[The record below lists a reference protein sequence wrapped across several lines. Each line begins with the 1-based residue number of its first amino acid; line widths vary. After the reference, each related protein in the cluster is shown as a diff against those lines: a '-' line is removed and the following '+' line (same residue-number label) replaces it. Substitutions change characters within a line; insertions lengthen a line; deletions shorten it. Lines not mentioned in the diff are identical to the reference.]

1 MSSEQRAN
9 NVATIILNEGRE
21 KSLLRHHPW
30 IFSKAIQSTDD
41 SLKMGQ
47 TVEVVNQAGDFLC
60 YGLYSPN
67 SQIRVRAL
75 SFDEN
80 IKITDELIASR
91 VKDAIS
97 LRKNVF
103 ARGNDG
109 VRLVSSE
116 GDLLPG
122 LIADKYN
129 EFIVISISSCGME
142 RYKNIICQTLKEIFP
157 ECSIYERS
165 DTKSRAKEGL
175 PVRKGVVIGN
185 EPDDTIYVREE
196 GQVYIPVDIKNG
208 HKTGAY
214 LDQRLSRIK
223 AGSLSKGASVLN
235 CFSYTGG
242 FGLWALKGGAKRIEN
257 VDVSEHALNA
267 AKTGVAFNH
276 LDPGRCKFL
285 KKDVFAY
292 LREQVEKGAKYD
304 LVILDPPK
312 FAESAANL
320 KKACRGYQDIN
331 RLGLKLVAK
340 GGHLLTFSCSGL
352 VDPALFQ
359 KIVADAA
366 IDAGVDGRVLGTLR
380 QDEDHVVSLPCPET
394 FYLKGLDIAVM

>member
-1 MSSEQRAN
+1 MSAQQS
-9 NVATIILNEGRE
+9 VTGTVILNEGRE

-30 IFSKAIQSTDD
+30 IFSKAIQKADE
-41 SLKMGQ
+41 SLQMGQ
-47 TVEVVNQAGDFLC
+47 TVEVVNQAGEFLC

-80 IKITDELIASR
+80 VKITDALIASR
-91 VKDAIS
+91 VIDAIS

-109 VRLVSSE
+109 VRLISSE

-175 PVRKGVVIGN
+175 PVRKGVVIGT

-276 LDPGRCKFL
+276 LDPGRCRFL

-292 LREQVEKGAKYD
+292 LREQVENDAKYD

>member
-1 MSSEQRAN
+1 MSAQQS
-9 NVATIILNEGRE
+9 VTGTVILNEGRE

-30 IFSKAIQSTDD
+30 IFSKAIQKADE
-41 SLKMGQ
+41 SLQMGQ
-47 TVEVVNQAGDFLC
+47 TVEVVNQAGEFLC

-80 IKITDELIASR
+80 VKITDALIASR

-109 VRLVSSE
+109 VRLISSE

-175 PVRKGVVIGN
+175 PVRKGVVIGT
-185 EPDDTIYVREE
+185 EPYDTIYVREE

-292 LREQVEKGAKYD
+292 LREQVENGAKYD

>member
-1 MSSEQRAN
+1 MSAQQS
-9 NVATIILNEGRE
+9 VTGTVILNEGRE

-30 IFSKAIQSTDD
+30 IFSKAIQKADE
-41 SLKMGQ
+41 SLQMGQ
-47 TVEVVNQAGDFLC
+47 TVEVVNQAGEFLC

-80 IKITDELIASR
+80 VKITNDLVASR

-109 VRLVSSE
+109 VRLISSE

-175 PVRKGVVIGN
+175 PVRKGVVIGS

-292 LREQVEKGAKYD
+292 LREQVENGAKYD

-366 IDAGVDGRVLGTLR
+366 IDAGVDGRVLGSLR

>member
-1 MSSEQRAN
+1 MSAQQS
-9 NVATIILNEGRE
+9 VTGTVILNEGRE

-30 IFSKAIQSTDD
+30 IFSKAIQKADE
-41 SLKMGQ
+41 SLQMGQ
-47 TVEVVNQAGDFLC
+47 TVEVVNQAGEFLC

-75 SFDEN
+75 SFDQN
-80 IKITDELIASR
+80 VKITDALIASR

-109 VRLVSSE
+109 VRLISSE

-175 PVRKGVVIGN
+175 PVRKGVVIGS

-304 LVILDPPK
+304 FVILDPPK

>member
-1 MSSEQRAN
+1 MSAQQS
-9 NVATIILNEGRE
+9 VTCTVILNEGRE

-30 IFSKAIQSTDD
+30 IFSKAIQKADE
-41 SLKMGQ
+41 SLQMGQ
-47 TVEVVNQAGDFLC
+47 TVEVVNQAGEFLC

-80 IKITDELIASR
+80 VKITDDLVASR

-97 LRKNVF
+97 LRKKVF

-109 VRLVSSE
+109 VRLISSE

-175 PVRKGVVIGN
+175 PVRKGVVIGR

-196 GQVYIPVDIKNG
+196 DQVYIPVDIKNG

-366 IDAGVDGRVLGTLR
+366 IDAGVDGRVLGSLR

>member
-1 MSSEQRAN
+1 MSTQQS
-9 NVATIILNEGRE
+9 VTGTVILNEGRE

-30 IFSKAIQSTDD
+30 IFSKAIQKADET
-41 SLKMGQ
+41 LQMGQ
-47 TVEVVNQAGDFLC
+47 TVEVVNQAGSFLC

-80 IKITDELIASR
+80 VKITDELIASR
-91 VKDAIS
+91 VKDAVS

-129 EFIVISISSCGME
+129 DFIVISISSCGME
-142 RYKNIICQTLKEIFP
+142 RYRNIICQTLKEIFP
-157 ECSIYERS
+157 ESSIYERS
-165 DTKSRAKEGL
+165 DTKSRVKEGL
-175 PVRKGVVIGN
+175 PVRKGVVIGS